1 MKDLDKVLEVL
12 VGETKIDFKKENLK
26 EWGDIVGRIQYS
38 FKNSSSVI
46 PSNWNRKRNT
56 PLLNTFDRN
65 KFIEYTKN
73 QFGLTDKETNKVLKE
88 FRTIISDKIESRK
101 LLNK

>member
-26 EWGDIVGRIQYS
+26 EWGDIVWRIQYS